1 MASSS
6 SSSQF
11 RVLKLHSHSL
21 TSLSQILR
29 RFSSSIK
36 GSIAGG
42 GFNFDDEKERR
53 LQSQN
58 PPDPIPNR
66 PLRGGGSSFNSNQSS
81 SNRGGR
87 GPNFNNNT
95 NRPPRP
101 QPSHLP
107 STTSPFNPQPQ
118 THDFNHISDDAFL
131 DRFKLRPDH
140 DKNIN
145 KDAAAADDTNAAPK
159 NEQGSSAS
167 TSEPSQDAE
176 QIFNK
181 MKETGLIPNAVAMLD
196 GLCKDGL
203 VQEALKLFGTMREKG
218 TIPEVVIYTAVV
230 DGFCKAHKL
239 DDAKRVFRKMQS
251 NGITPNAFSYAVLIQ
266 GLSKCNLL
274 DDAIDFCFE
283 MLELGHSPNVTTF
296 VGLIDGL
303 CREKGVEEA
312 RTVIGTLR
320 QKGFHVHDKAVRDF
334 LDKNKPLSSSV
345 RPLPIPSQHL
355 LTLESN
361 SNTTCKCWDEE
372 KERKIEQTRKH
383 GVAEK
388 MDPDGCKCWSCNTLK
403 CECVGYKV
411 DPNNCDFC
419 MHRSRAWS
427 VEMIY
432 A

>member
-1 MASSS
+1 MASS

-36 GSIAGG
+36 GSTAAG

-58 PPDPIPNR
+58 PPDPLPNR
-66 PLRGGGSSFNSNQSS
+66 PLRGDRPNFNSDRSSSNRGGGGGGGGGGSSFNSNQSS

-87 GPNFNNNT
+87 GPNFNNST

-101 QPSHLP
+101 QSSHPP

-118 THDFNHISDDAFL
+118 THEFNHISDDAFL
-131 DRFKLRPDH
+131 DKFKLRPDN
-140 DKNIN
+140 DNNIN
-145 KDAAAADDTNAAPK
+145 KDAAAAADDTNAAAAPK

-181 MKETGLIPNAVAMLD
+181 MKETGLIPNA
-196 GLCKDGL
+196 
-203 VQEALKLFGTMREKG
+203 
-218 TIPEVVIYTAVV
+218 
-230 DGFCKAHKL
+230 
-239 DDAKRVFRKMQS
+239 
-251 NGITPNAFSYAVLIQ
+251 

-345 RPLPIPSQHL
+345 WDAIFGKKPSQ
-355 LTLESN
+355 
-361 SNTTCKCWDEE
+361 K
-372 KERKIEQTRKH
+372 
-383 GVAEK
+383 
-388 MDPDGCKCWSCNTLK
+388 P
-403 CECVGYKV
+403 
-411 DPNNCDFC
+411 F
-419 MHRSRAWS
+419 
-427 VEMIY
+427 
-432 A
+432 

>member
-1 MASSS
+1 MASS

-11 RVLKLHSHSL
+11 RVLKLHSL
-21 TSLSQILR
+21 THISLSQILR

-36 GSIAGG
+36 GSTAGA
-42 GFNFDDEKERR
+42 GFDFDDEKERR
-53 LQSQN
+53 LQNQT

-66 PLRGGGSSFNSNQSS
+66 PLRGERPNLSSNHSSSNRGGGGPNLNSDHSS

-87 GPNFNNNT
+87 GPNFNKNT
-95 NRPPRP
+95 NRPARP
-101 QPSHLP
+101 QPSHPP
-107 STTSPFNPQPQ
+107 STTSPFNLQPQTQ
-118 THDFNHISDDAFL
+118 THDFNRISDDAFL
-131 DRFKLRPDH
+131 DKFKLHPA
-140 DKNIN
+140 I
-145 KDAAAADDTNAAPK
+145 T
-159 NEQGSSAS
+159 
-167 TSEPSQDAE
+167 TTDAE

-239 DDAKRVFRKMQS
+239 DDAKRIFRKMQS

-266 GLSKCNLL
+266 GLSKCNLF

-345 RPLPIPSQHL
+345 WDAIFGKKPSH
-355 LTLESN
+355 
-361 SNTTCKCWDEE
+361 K
-372 KERKIEQTRKH
+372 
-383 GVAEK
+383 
-388 MDPDGCKCWSCNTLK
+388 P
-403 CECVGYKV
+403 
-411 DPNNCDFC
+411 F
-419 MHRSRAWS
+419 
-427 VEMIY
+427 
-432 A
+432 

>member
-6 SSSQF
+6 SQS
-11 RVLKLHSHSL
+11 RVLKLLHSHSH

-29 RFSSSIK
+29 RFCSSVK
-36 GSIAGG
+36 GSTTGAT
-42 GFNFDDEKERR
+42 FNFDDEKERR
-53 LQSQN
+53 LQNQN

-66 PLRGGGSSFNSNQSS
+66 PLRGERPNLNSNHNSGNIGGGGPNLNSDHSS
-81 SNRGGR
+81 SNKGGR
-87 GPNFNNNT
+87 GPKFNKNT
-95 NRPPRP
+95 NRPARP
-101 QPSHLP
+101 QPSHPP
-107 STTSPFNPQPQ
+107 STTSPFNLQPQTQ
-118 THDFNHISDDAFL
+118 THDFNRISDDAFL
-131 DRFKLRPDH
+131 DKFKLRPDH
-140 DKNIN
+140 NNNVN
-145 KDAAAADDTNAAPK
+145 KDAAAADTKAAAAPLPPK
-159 NEQGSSAS
+159 NEQGNSAS

-239 DDAKRVFRKMQS
+239 DDAKRIFRKMQS

-266 GLSKCNLL
+266 GLSKCNLF

-345 RPLPIPSQHL
+345 WDAIFGKKPSH
-355 LTLESN
+355 
-361 SNTTCKCWDEE
+361 K
-372 KERKIEQTRKH
+372 
-383 GVAEK
+383 
-388 MDPDGCKCWSCNTLK
+388 P
-403 CECVGYKV
+403 
-411 DPNNCDFC
+411 F
-419 MHRSRAWS
+419 
-427 VEMIY
+427 
-432 A
+432 

>member
-1 MASSS
+1 MASS

-36 GSIAGG
+36 GSTAAG

-58 PPDPIPNR
+58 PPDPLPNR
-66 PLRGGGSSFNSNQSS
+66 PLRGDRPNFNSDRSSSNRGGGGGGGGGGSSFNSNQSS

-87 GPNFNNNT
+87 GPNFNNST
-95 NRPPRP
+95 NRSPRP
-101 QPSHLP
+101 QSSHPP

-118 THDFNHISDDAFL
+118 THEFNHISDDAFL
-131 DRFKLRPDH
+131 DKFKLRPDN
-140 DKNIN
+140 DNNIN
-145 KDAAAADDTNAAPK
+145 KDAAASADDTNAAAAPK

-345 RPLPIPSQHL
+345 WDAIFGKKPSQ
-355 LTLESN
+355 
-361 SNTTCKCWDEE
+361 K
-372 KERKIEQTRKH
+372 
-383 GVAEK
+383 
-388 MDPDGCKCWSCNTLK
+388 P
-403 CECVGYKV
+403 
-411 DPNNCDFC
+411 F
-419 MHRSRAWS
+419 
-427 VEMIY
+427 
-432 A
+432 

>member
-1 MASSS
+1 MASS

-36 GSIAGG
+36 GSTAAG

-66 PLRGGGSSFNSNQSS
+66 PLRVIVALAVEEEEEEEEVVEEEEDLALTVIKALAIEEEED
-81 SNRGGR
+81 
-87 GPNFNNNT
+87 PT
-95 NRPPRP
+95 LTTALTVPPALN
-101 QPSHLP
+101 HLSPP

-118 THDFNHISDDAFL
+118 THEFNHISDDAFL
-131 DRFKLRPDH
+131 DKFKLRPDN
-140 DKNIN
+140 DSNIN
-145 KDAAAADDTNAAPK
+145 KDAAAADDTNAAAAPK

-181 MKETGLIPNAVAMLD
+181 MKETGLIPNAVSMLD

-274 DDAIDFCFE
+274 DEAIDFCFE

-345 RPLPIPSQHL
+345 WDAIFGKKPSQ
-355 LTLESN
+355 
-361 SNTTCKCWDEE
+361 K
-372 KERKIEQTRKH
+372 
-383 GVAEK
+383 
-388 MDPDGCKCWSCNTLK
+388 P
-403 CECVGYKV
+403 
-411 DPNNCDFC
+411 F
-419 MHRSRAWS
+419 
-427 VEMIY
+427 
-432 A
+432 